1 MSVYRPK
8 YQDPKTGKLKQQAVW
23 WYEFTF
29 AGKRIRDSAK
39 TTRKTIAV
47 AAEKQRRLELERS
60 LAGMPAEKHQNR
72 IRTVAEVLGEYRKTY
87 PVNHRDKSV
96 AIVKERSAHLDRLLG
111 AVLLPDLSPE
121 RITGYMAQRLEEQAS
136 NRKQASNRT
145 INMEVDCLARAMG
158 HQWRELWPKVRRL
171 EENHDVGQALEA
183 EQEAAVLKAAAANRS
198 KMLYPFLM
206 ALTWT
211 GIRSDEARR
220 LRWSQVDFEAGHVL
234 VRKSKTEAGKWRV
247 IPMSGALKMA
257 MEQHAAWCARKLGPI
272 QPNWYVFPWSNRTKP
287 VDPTRPVTS
296 FKKGWESVRD
306 EAGVTCRL
314 HDLRHS
320 FCTKLGEADVPE
332 STMLDM
338 MGHVSAS
345 MLRRYSHIRVQAR
358 KDAIAALEARARSV
372 GVPKESPKVEESKL
386 GKIPVTH

>member
-1 MSVYRPK
+1 MAVYRPK
-8 YQDPKTGKLKQQAVW
+8 YRDPKTEKLKQQAVW

-47 AAEKQRRLELERS
+47 EAEKQRRLELERS
-60 LAGMPAEKHQNR
+60 LAGMPAEKPQNR
-72 IRTVAEVLGEYRKTY
+72 IRTVAEVLGEYRKAY

-121 RITGYMAQRLEEQAS
+121 RITGYMAHRLEE
-136 NRKQASNRT
+136 QASNRT

-158 HQWRELWPKVRRL
+158 HQWRELWAKVRRL

-183 EQEAAVLKAAAANRS
+183 EQEAALLKAAAANRS
-198 KMLYPFLM
+198 KMIYPFLM
-206 ALTWT
+206 TLDWT
-211 GIRSDEARR
+211 GIRSDEGRR

-234 VRKSKTEAGKWRV
+234 VRKSKTEAGRWRV
-247 IPMSGALKMA
+247 IPMSSALKMA
-257 MEQHAAWCARKLGPI
+257 MEQHAAWYARKLGPI
-272 QPNWYVFPWSNRTKP
+272 QPDWYVFPWSSRTKP
-287 VDPTRPVTS
+287 IDPTRPVTS
-296 FKKGWESVRD
+296 FKKAWESVRKA
-306 EAGVTCRL
+306 AGVMCRL

-358 KDAIAALEARARSV
+358 KDAIAALEARSRSV
-372 GVPKESPKVEESKL
+372 GVPKESPKVTDSKL
-386 GKIPVTH
+386 GKTPVTH